1 MELER
6 WYYRIRAGLR
16 TVIRRRRLED
26 ELAAELRDHLEHETE
41 YQVSCGVSRAEAVRR
56 AGASLRAVQ
65 AVNAVVSCGPRGGS
79 RISGRTLAWRCAALV
94 AIRCSRSF
102 ASARWRSA
110 SAPTPP
116 SSAPSTRCL
125 YDRWPTFFA
134 VPAGGEASYHSVRGA
149 GPKCPPPRNGN
160 ESASRLPPSGAPR
173 PPRTPCSP
181 NRPLGG
187 SDALRSRQERLLGP
201 PRLQPMRPMI
211 GSLIAGGQ
219 TCAPNTSPRRLTS
232 IPSAGPATMPASP

>member
-125 YDRWPTFFA
+125 YDRWPIATPTA
-134 VPAGGEASYHSVRGA
+134 SSSRSAG
-149 GPKCPPPRNGN
+149 
-160 ESASRLPPSGAPR
+160 
-173 PPRTPCSP
+173 
-181 NRPLGG
+181 
-187 SDALRSRQERLLGP
+187 
-201 PRLQPMRPMI
+201 
-211 GSLIAGGQ
+211 
-219 TCAPNTSPRRLTS
+219 TCALMRCGSTSRRLTGS
-232 IPSAGPATMPASP
+232 SGATRSVRSRRCRRTDTSSRI